1 MSQSPTILLVEDDAA
16 EAAQLG
22 RVLSDI
28 GAAVWHVETGADA
41 RMVLKDARP
50 DLIVLDLTLPD
61 VDGLVLCANLR
72 TEAAEVPFVV
82 CSRGTTAEK
91 VLSFKLGAEDF
102 VAKPYEPA
110 ELQARI
116 EAILARQARL
126 SGQGRQAH
134 QAAGLQGE
142 SAMAGAGGSAM
153 GGAQGSA
160 IGGAQGS
167 ANGPDLGRLRV
178 DLARWRVTVD
188 DKPLNLTPTEFQL
201 LVFMARR
208 PGEIISR
215 QELARGVWG
224 NESMSRS
231 RTIDAYVRRIATKL
245 SGSQKQSQDDW
256 PPRILNIRGL
266 GYQLTIPHISAA

>member
-1 MSQSPTILLVEDDAA
+1 MSQSPTILVVEDDAT

-28 GAAVWHVETGADA
+28 GAAVWHVETGTDA
-41 RMVLKDARP
+41 RVVLKEARP
-50 DLIVLDLTLPD
+50 NLIVLDLTLPD

-72 TEAAEVPFVV
+72 TEAAEVPFIV

-102 VAKPYEPA
+102 VTKPYEPA

-126 SGQGRQAH
+126 SGQGRQA
-134 QAAGLQGE
+134 AGLQSE
-142 SAMAGAGGSAM
+142 SASA
-153 GGAQGSA
+153 GAQGS
-160 IGGAQGS
+160 S
-167 ANGPDLGRLRV
+167 SGPDLGRLRV

-245 SGSQKQSQDDW
+245 NVSQRPSQDDW

-266 GYQLTIPHISAA
+266 GYQLTVPHISAA